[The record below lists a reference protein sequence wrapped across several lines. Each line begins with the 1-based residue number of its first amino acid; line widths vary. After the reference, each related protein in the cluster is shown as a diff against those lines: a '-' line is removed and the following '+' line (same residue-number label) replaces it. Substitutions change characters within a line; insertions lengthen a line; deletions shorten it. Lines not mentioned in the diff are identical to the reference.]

1 MKLLFLDVDG
11 VLNDGYRGYPFLVEH
26 CLRLLKHIIEET
38 KAQIVLSSNWRLFN
52 EYRGVLMPKLI
63 EHGIIEKD
71 VFSSTPDLDLDH
83 LPLRPREILQW
94 IRDNTSICPWQKNKE
109 LPQVLQFVVIDDRN
123 LVKELYGQSLHG
135 KFVQTNG
142 QIGLTMEIAKK
153 VIKLLNQPAQVTST
167 STWALNHWP
176 VFYEFENVS
185 YVQMTVGIRVVDN
198 RQCQTKVYTPLD
210 CFPSDVLQRITG
222 FLGIPE
228 LATLAVVSPKFNV
241 LASSNEVWR
250 PLHESLKTK
259 SQQRPKT
266 EESSF
271 LGQMTQ
277 QPTWPLSV
285 PVEGY
290 YKMACCM
297 LLASQTSSLPTLR
310 FIRKFLQCASS
321 HESESCPRCH
331 ERSEL
336 ITMGLASS
344 KYGLSE
350 PELVSIGFSTSSR
363 RQTKKKSAEGLL

>member
-1 MKLLFLDVDG
+1 MDSRQHK
-11 VLNDGYRGYPFLVEH
+11 
-26 CLRLLKHIIEET
+26 
-38 KAQIVLSSNWRLFN
+38 
-52 EYRGVLMPKLI
+52 
-63 EHGIIEKD
+63 
-71 VFSSTPDLDLDH
+71 H
-83 LPLRPREILQW
+83 LPLAK
-94 IRDNTSICPWQKNKE
+94 KNKE
-109 LPQVLQFVVIDDRN
+109 LPQVLQFAVIDDRN

-241 LASSNEVWR
+241 IASSNEIWR

-350 PELVSIGFSTSSR
+350 PELVSIGFSPSSR
-363 RQTKKKSAEGLL
+363 RQTKQKLQKAYCEAEVQLLGILKWGSLGAIRKRRASWQTSVEELCTDGSRKAAKLLQSLKLQAV